1 MKVTVVRVNELSSC
15 EMRTW
20 SDVQAKNDLFNSPYF
35 CPHFS
40 AAVGCV
46 REDVF
51 VGIMEERT
59 RLEGFFPFQ
68 LKSPGKA
75 IPVGRRV
82 SDYHGVIVSNDL
94 EWQVEDLFSRC
105 KLSTWKFE
113 NLPVAQSQF
122 TKYHHLVETSPVIDL
137 SKEGVPQW
145 VSALEARGSRLLEQ
159 LRAAC
164 RRLEREHGP
173 IRFEP
178 QTSDPILL
186 AQLLQCKSAQYT
198 ATGCLDLFQIPWI
211 TELIRLIHCTQ
222 TPEFA
227 GLLSVLYTND
237 RPIAYHFGMRSRC
250 VWHWWFPCYDPAY
263 ERYHP
268 GLILLARMIDHAA
281 NLGLTAI
288 DLGKGSESYKLR
300 FMNAAVPL
308 AKGCVRIAATTGP
321 GIDGE
326 S

>member
-1 MKVTVVRVNELSSC
+1 MKVTVVRVNELSSG

-20 SDVQAKNDLFNSPYF
+20 SDVQARNDLFNSPYF

-51 VGIMEERT
+51 VAIIEERT
-59 RLEGFFPFQ
+59 RVEGFFPFQ

-75 IPVGRRV
+75 VPVGAKV

-94 EWQVEDLFSRC
+94 DWQVEDLFCRC
-105 KLSTWKFE
+105 KLSSWKFDH
-113 NLPVAQSQF
+113 LPVAQSQF
-122 TKYHHLVETSPVIDL
+122 TKYHGQVEISPVIDL
-137 SKEGVPQW
+137 SKEAVPQW
-145 VSALEARGSRLLEQ
+145 VSALEERGSSLLQQ

-173 IRFEP
+173 VRFEP
-178 QTSDPILL
+178 QISDPALL
-186 AQLLQCKSAQYT
+186 AQLLHCKSAQYT
-198 ATGCLDLFQIPWI
+198 ATGCPDLFQTPWI

-227 GLLSVLYTND
+227 GLLSVLWANE
-237 RPIAYHFGMRSRC
+237 RPIAYHFGMRSHS

-263 ERYHP
+263 ARYHP
-268 GLILLARMIDHAA
+268 GLILLARMIDYAP

-300 FMNAAVPL
+300 FMNAAIPL
-308 AKGCVRIAATTGP
+308 AKGRVRIGAGMDAVN
-321 GIDGE
+321 GE